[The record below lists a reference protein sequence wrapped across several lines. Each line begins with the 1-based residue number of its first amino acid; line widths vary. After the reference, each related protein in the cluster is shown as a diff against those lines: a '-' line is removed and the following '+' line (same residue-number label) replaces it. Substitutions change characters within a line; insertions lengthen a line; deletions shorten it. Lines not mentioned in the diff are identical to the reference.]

1 MELEKAIET
10 VEILIVENKK
20 EVVLTCII
28 AGVILLFAIIIE
40 IESAKVVREIS
51 PRYQEILQME

>member
-10 VEILIVENKK
+10 VEILIVENKQ
-20 EVVLTCII
+20 EVVLACII

-40 IESAKVVREIS
+40 IEIAKVVREIIPPIS
-51 PRYQEILQME
+51 RDITNQ

>member
-1 MELEKAIET
+1 MELERAIET
-10 VEILIVENKK
+10 VKILIVENKQ

-40 IESAKVVREIS
+40 IEIAKVVREIS
-51 PRYQEILQME
+51 P